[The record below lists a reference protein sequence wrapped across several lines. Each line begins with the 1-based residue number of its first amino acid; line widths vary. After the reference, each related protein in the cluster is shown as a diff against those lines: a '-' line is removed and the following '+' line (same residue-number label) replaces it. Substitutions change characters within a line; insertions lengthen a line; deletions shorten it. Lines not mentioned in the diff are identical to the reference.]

1 MINRG
6 KSLWMLAPAATAALL
21 VALLLAGGTG
31 PFMTVAEP
39 TAYMEDVAAEIDA
52 VPHQFGPWLGVDIPT
67 TPAAVEL
74 LRPNRVVQRRYM
86 NAQTNESFE
95 LLIVH
100 CGDVRDMDGHYPP
113 ICYPA
118 HGWTL
123 AGRGQAELGLS
134 ITDAVGR
141 SYRFSRTNDIETVEM
156 IVTNLFAI
164 PVDEGP
170 AFGPDL
176 TLIQAAGRVRTR
188 ARLGAAQVQVI
199 TPQGLDEARRDEIVR
214 TAFSLVEGVFRT
226 VAEGPADE

>member
-1 MINRG
+1 MSDRMRLPWVLPP
-6 KSLWMLAPAATAALL
+6 SLAAAVL
-21 VALLLAGGTG
+21 VALLVLGGTG
-31 PFMTVAEP
+31 PFIVAPEASGYMKRVAE
-39 TAYMEDVAAEIDA
+39 EIDR

-74 LRPNRVVQRRYM
+74 LKPNRVIQRRYT
-86 NAQTNESFE
+86 NAQTGETFE

-123 AGRGQAELGLS
+123 GGRVNAELGLTV
-134 ITDAVGR
+134 TDAPAR

-156 IVTNLFAI
+156 IVTNLFAV
-164 PVDEGP
+164 PAEEGP
-170 AFGPDL
+170 AFGADL
-176 TLIQAAGRVRTR
+176 TLIQSAGRVRTR

-199 TPQGLDEARRDEIVR
+199 TPGGLDEARRDEIVR
-214 TAFSLVEGVFRT
+214 TAFSLVESVFRT